1 MEVDERR
8 PRSTGDLHSV
18 CEEKPDIPITSVSL
32 PASPNSLAPA
42 IPRIPDQP
50 PPVIGKRKLV
60 SPTPQ
65 EIPQDKCLPQ
75 QFCLKWNNYQT
86 NLTNVFDDLLQ
97 NESFVDVTLACD
109 GQSIKAHK
117 MVLSA
122 CSPYFQALFYENPCQ
137 HPIVIMRDVK
147 WPELKAVIE
156 FMYKGEINIDREKIA
171 PLLRVA
177 EMLQIRGLAEV
188 GGEVEAAQSATT
200 SMTKQQQKQPHSTDG
215 LENLS
220 KKMRISVSVG
230 GGGRRQMRR
239 TRENSHSP
247 SIENVQAE
255 ILTTTPLLPLHS
267 HYDDDD
273 DEEEDEVMRLKEKQV
288 EQQQQPQHLSKISVR
303 NLNPSPITGGPLS
316 SPSKSASLKPPQPAV
331 STPSTPNTM
340 AQQPA
345 GVTTTPFNLAVTPP
359 EVINLGMSGNT
370 GRGEVSGGGSSGED
384 FMRGGRGMSHVDDME
399 IKPEIAE
406 MIREEERVSF
416 SFYVYP
422 NFFFSV

>member
-8 PRSTGDLHSV
+8 PRSTGDLPLTI
-18 CEEKPDIPITSVSL
+18 CEDKPEIPITSVSL

-42 IPRIPDQP
+42 IIPMT
-50 PPVIGKRKLV
+50 GKRKLPLT
-60 SPTPQ
+60 PTPPPAPAQ
-65 EIPQDKCLPQ
+65 EIPQEKCSLPQ

-188 GGEVEAAQSATT
+188 GGEVAATQSTT
-200 SMTKQQQKQPHSTDG
+200 KSDG
-215 LENLS
+215 L
-220 KKMRISVSVG
+220 K
-230 GGGRRQMRR
+230 
-239 TRENSHSP
+239 
-247 SIENVQAE
+247 
-255 ILTTTPLLPLHS
+255 LL
-267 HYDDDD
+267 
-273 DEEEDEVMRLKEKQV
+273 
-288 EQQQQPQHLSKISVR
+288 
-303 NLNPSPITGGPLS
+303 
-316 SPSKSASLKPPQPAV
+316 
-331 STPSTPNTM
+331 
-340 AQQPA
+340 
-345 GVTTTPFNLAVTPP
+345 
-359 EVINLGMSGNT
+359 
-370 GRGEVSGGGSSGED
+370 
-384 FMRGGRGMSHVDDME
+384 
-399 IKPEIAE
+399 
-406 MIREEERVSF
+406 
-416 SFYVYP
+416 
-422 NFFFSV
+422 

>member
-8 PRSTGDLHSV
+8 PRSTGDLHLV
-18 CEEKPDIPITSVSL
+18 CEDKPEIPITSVSL
-32 PASPNSLAPA
+32 PASPNNLAPV
-42 IPRIPDQP
+42 IPPIIQQP
-50 PPVIGKRKLV
+50 PAIGKRKLA
-60 SPTPQ
+60 SPTP
-65 EIPQDKCLPQ
+65 PQDNKCLPQ

-122 CSPYFQALFYENPCQ
+122 CSPYFQALLYDNPCQ

-188 GGEVEAAQSATT
+188 GGEVAAAQSSS
-200 SMTKQQQKQPHSTDG
+200 SMKNEEDHQHATDG

-220 KKMRISVSVG
+220 KKMRISESNLTVSVG
-230 GGGRRQMRR
+230 GSGRRRR
-239 TRENSHSP
+239 PRGSSHSP
-247 SIENVQAE
+247 SIQNVHPE

-273 DEEEDEVMRLKEKQV
+273 DDEDEDDIIRMKEKQV
-288 EQQQQPQHLSKISVR
+288 EQQPQQLSKISVR
-303 NLNPSPITGGPLS
+303 NLNPSPISGGPLS
-316 SPSKSASLKPPQPAV
+316 SPTKSASLKPPPPAASS
-331 STPSTPNTM
+331 STPSTPM
-340 AQQPA
+340 AQQASTTA

-359 EVINLGMSGNT
+359 EVINLGMGGNS
-370 GRGEVSGGGSSGED
+370 VSSAGGNGGSGED

-416 SFYVYP
+416 YVYT
-422 NFFFSV
+422 NFFLCFV